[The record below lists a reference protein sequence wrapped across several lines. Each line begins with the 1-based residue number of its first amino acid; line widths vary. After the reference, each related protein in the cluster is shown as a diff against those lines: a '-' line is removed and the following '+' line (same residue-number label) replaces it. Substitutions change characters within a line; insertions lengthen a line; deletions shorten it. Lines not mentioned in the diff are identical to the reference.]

1 MSGATARVVTRWWLD
16 NRFLQLRPDAQR
28 ILFLLWTAPDT
39 ALCGLTPIST
49 SLIAERLRLK
59 PGVVRSRLAELEDV
73 GLIQL
78 DPDAQLCWILGYIEA
93 QLGGVPAQSKHW
105 LTNTATAVAALPQTA
120 MVQKYKAAYQL
131 PGDVPIRAT
140 KTDVQKGLRRDR
152 DGGADKGFDKG
163 PTKGP
168 TKGYA
173 KEYAKGAPI
182 RSLGIGV
189 GVGVAPAADPATE
202 AEIVPLARA
211 GGARRA

>member
-120 MVQKYKAAYQL
+120 MVQKYKAAHQL
-131 PGDVPIRAT
+131 PGDVPMRAT
-140 KTDVQKGLRRDR
+140 KADVQKGLRRDR
-152 DGGADKGFDKG
+152 DGCADKGLDKG
-163 PTKGP
+163 PDKGSTKG
-168 TKGYA
+168 
-173 KEYAKGAPI
+173 YAKGAPI

-189 GVGVAPAADPATE
+189 GVGVAPATDPGTE